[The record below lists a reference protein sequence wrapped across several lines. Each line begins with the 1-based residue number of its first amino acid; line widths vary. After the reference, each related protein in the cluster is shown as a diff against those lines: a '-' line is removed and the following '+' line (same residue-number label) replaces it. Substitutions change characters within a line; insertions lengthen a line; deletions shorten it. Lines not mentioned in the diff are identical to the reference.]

1 MAKYTELFS
10 EYLEGG
16 GELPSSFSLIENF
29 DNLFKLRFYDH
40 EIGFET
46 ETLFSMK
53 LELTASIMIP
63 IYKDRIDMLAEAI
76 TGAKNPTRTFYEKY
90 NTTINAG
97 EQRGQTTELPIDSA
111 TAEPNSISHSDAYT
125 NTDERTTNR
134 EESASVNEKYFII
147 DKLNE
152 KVKSL
157 IDSLLDEFKSCFME
171 VY

>member
-16 GELPSSFSLIENF
+16 GELPSSFELIENF
-29 DNLFKLRFYDH
+29 DNYFKLRYYDH

-63 IYKDRIDMLAEAI
+63 LYKERIDMLAEAI

-90 NTTINAG
+90 NTIINAG
-97 EQRGQTTELPIDSA
+97 EQSGQTTELPIDS
-111 TAEPNSISHSDAYT
+111 TIAEPNSISHSDAYT

-134 EESASVNEKYFII
+134 EEGANINEKYFII

-157 IDSLLDEFKSCFME
+157 IDSLLAEFKSCFME

>member
-29 DNLFKLRFYDH
+29 DNLFKLRFYDR

-53 LELTASIMIP
+53 LELTANIMIP

-76 TGAKNPTRTFYEKY
+76 TGAKNPTRTFYEKN

-97 EQRGQTTELPIDSA
+97 EQSGQTTELPIDS
-111 TAEPNSISHSDAYT
+111 TSAEPNSISHSDAYT

-134 EESASVNEKYFII
+134 EEGASINEKYYII

-157 IDSLLDEFKSCFME
+157 IDNLLDEFNSCFMRI
-171 VY
+171 Y

>member
-40 EIGFET
+40 EIGFEN

-63 IYKDRIDMLAEAI
+63 LYKERIDMLAEAI

-90 NTTINAG
+90 NTIINAG
-97 EQRGQTTELPIDSA
+97 EQSGQTTELPIDSA
-111 TAEPNSISHSDAYT
+111 IAEPNSISHSDAYT
-125 NTDERTTNR
+125 NSDERTTNR
-134 EESASVNEKYFII
+134 EEGANINEKYFII

-157 IDSLLDEFKSCFME
+157 IDSLLAEFKSCFME

>member
-29 DNLFKLRFYDH
+29 DNFFKLRYYDH

-53 LELTASIMIP
+53 IELTASIMIP
-63 IYKDRIDMLAEAI
+63 LYKERIDMLAEAI
-76 TGAKNPTRTFYEKY
+76 TGAKNPTRTYYEKY
-90 NTTINAG
+90 NTIINAG
-97 EQRGQTTELPIDSA
+97 EQKGQTTELPIDSSS
-111 TAEPNSISHSDAYT
+111 AEPNSISHSDAYT

-134 EESASVNEKYFII
+134 EEGASVNEKYYII

>member
-63 IYKDRIDMLAEAI
+63 IYKERIDMLAEAI

-90 NTTINAG
+90 NTIINAG
-97 EQRGQTTELPIDSA
+97 EQSGQTTELPIDSV
-111 TAEPNSISHSDAYT
+111 TAEPNSISHSDAYI

-134 EESASVNEKYFII
+134 EEGATINEKYYII

>member
-63 IYKDRIDMLAEAI
+63 LYKERIDMLAEAI

-97 EQRGQTTELPIDSA
+97 EQRGQTTELPIDSM

-125 NTDERTTNR
+125 NTDERITNR
-134 EESASVNEKYFII
+134 EEGASINEKYYIV

-157 IDSLLDEFKSCFME
+157 INNLLDEFNNCFMRI
-171 VY
+171 Y

>member
-53 LELTASIMIP
+53 IELTASIMIP
-63 IYKDRIDMLAEAI
+63 LYKERIDMLAEAI

-97 EQRGQTTELPIDSA
+97 EQTGQTTELPIDSTA
-111 TAEPNSISHSDAYT
+111 AEPNSISHSNAYT

-134 EESASVNEKYFII
+134 EEGASVNEKYYII

-157 IDSLLDEFKSCFME
+157 IDNLLDEFNSCFMRI
-171 VY
+171 Y

>member
-16 GELPSSFSLIENF
+16 GELPSSFELIENF

-53 LELTASIMIP
+53 IELTASIMIP
-63 IYKDRIDMLAEAI
+63 LYKERIDMLAEAI

-97 EQRGQTTELPIDSA
+97 EQRGQTTELPIDSM

-125 NTDERTTNR
+125 NTDERITNR
-134 EESASVNEKYFII
+134 EEGASINEKYYII

-157 IDSLLDEFKSCFME
+157 INNLLDEFNNCFMRI
-171 VY
+171 Y

>member
-10 EYLEGG
+10 EYLECG

-63 IYKDRIDMLAEAI
+63 LYKERIDMLAEAI

-97 EQRGQTTELPIDSA
+97 EQRGQTTELPIDSM

-125 NTDERTTNR
+125 NTDERITNR
-134 EESASVNEKYFII
+134 EEGASINEKYYII

-157 IDSLLDEFKSCFME
+157 INNLLDEFNNCFMRI
-171 VY
+171 Y